1 MRKSLN
7 LGLAFVVIAGSAVS
21 FAAAALTAFAATEFT
36 GADAAKTNKQL
47 AKQRLKAIQD
57 ILTAAGI
64 DSDRLVDTKVEYV
77 GDQKPN
83 VVRSRLATA
92 SLM

>member
-1 MRKSLN
+1 M
-7 LGLAFVVIAGSAVS
+7 
-21 FAAAALTAFAATEFT
+21 
-36 GADAAKTNKQL
+36 
-47 AKQRLKAIQD
+47 KAIED
-57 ILTAAGI
+57 ILSAGGI

>member
-21 FAAAALTAFAATEFT
+21 FAAAALTVFAATEFT

-47 AKQRLKAIQD
+47 AKQRLKAIED

>member
-1 MRKSLN
+1 M
-7 LGLAFVVIAGSAVS
+7 
-21 FAAAALTAFAATEFT
+21 
-36 GADAAKTNKQL
+36 
-47 AKQRLKAIQD
+47 KAIEN

-83 VVRSRLATA
+83 VARSRLATA

>member
-1 MRKSLN
+1 MPEDEE
-7 LGLAFVVIAGSAVS
+7 VIQSCSGPYY
-21 FAAAALTAFAATEFT
+21 
-36 GADAAKTNKQL
+36 Q
-47 AKQRLKAIQD
+47 QRVKAIEN
-57 ILTAAGI
+57 ILTAGGI

>member
-1 MRKSLN
+1 MLVVGEPHQGRDVWLN
-7 LGLAFVVIAGSAVS
+7 DSTAGCQQCQSDHQRYPV
-21 FAAAALTAFAATEFT
+21 F
-36 GADAAKTNKQL
+36 DANKEL
-47 AKQRLKAIQD
+47 AKQRVKAIED
-57 ILTAAGI
+57 ILIAAGI

-83 VVRSRLATA
+83 DARSRLATA